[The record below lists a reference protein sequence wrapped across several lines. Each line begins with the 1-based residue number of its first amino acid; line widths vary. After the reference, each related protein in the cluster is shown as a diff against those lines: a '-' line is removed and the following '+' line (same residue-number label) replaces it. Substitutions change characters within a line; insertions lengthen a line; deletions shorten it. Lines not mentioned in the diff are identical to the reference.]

1 MKKNSK
7 LVLIILIVIVSISL
21 VLSVVNV
28 INLIINSADVFFGNI
43 SIFAVIV
50 LMLALYVLL
59 TILRR
64 QQVKEIKHQLYHS
77 EKNGKLEN
85 VLKFVDD
92 IEYYDYKK
100 KKNKKGFIVSFCAGE
115 YQELSLTVLTEEEKN
130 DLINSVSDY
139 LVEKYFDKDDTHACY
154 DGDGE
159 FYLYYETTSQEQLIK
174 DVQNIRAELNVLVKQ
189 KTYAP
194 SVQIYF
200 GFCEVKTDEY
210 EECIKN
216 ANIARFYNEN
226 TSETIVLKYEP
237 FMRREN
243 RDSMR
248 MKGDIERALKNG
260 EFEVYYQPKFNI
272 KANRFVGAEALVRWN
287 HPEKGLL
294 APGAFIPFAEQTG
307 QIVEIDRFV
316 FEQVMK
322 DINSWKKNKTRLLLI
337 SINLS
342 KNELFKNDTID
353 FYKNMI
359 SKYEVSPLLIEIEIT
374 ESAVSKDVL
383 YAANILS
390 QLKQLRFKTS
400 MDDFGTGYSS
410 LSYLKKLPVDV
421 LKLDKSF
428 FDEIEIDKKARD
440 IVSITIQLAKAL
452 DMNVIAEGIETEKQV
467 NILKTTQCDCIQG
480 YYYSSAL
487 SKNEYEAFLRK
498 NDFE

>member
-1 MKKNSK
+1 MKQKSR
-7 LVLIILIVIVSISL
+7 LIITILIVVVAICFLLGIVNL
-21 VLSVVNV
+21 VNAILNDANV
-28 INLIINSADVFFGNI
+28 FLGNI
-43 SIFAVIV
+43 GIFILLG
-50 LMLALYVLL
+50 LMFLL
-59 TILRR
+59 FILVTILRR
-64 QQVKEIKHQLYHS
+64 QQVNDYKKVLYHS
-77 EKNGKLEN
+77 ENNDELEN
-85 VLKFVDD
+85 VLKFVED

-100 KKNKKGFIVSFCAGE
+100 KKNKKSFVVSFCAGE
-115 YQELSLTVLTEEEKN
+115 YQELSLTVLTNEEKK
-130 DLINSVSDY
+130 DLIKSITEY
-139 LVEKYFDKDDTHACY
+139 LVENYYDKDETHACY
-154 DGDGE
+154 DGNGE

-174 DVQNIRAELNVLVKQ
+174 DVQKIRNELNIIVKQ

-200 GFCEVKTDEY
+200 GFCEITSDEY
-210 EECIKN
+210 VECINN

-226 TSETIVLKYEP
+226 TSETAVLKYEP
-237 FMRREN
+237 YMRKEN
-243 RDSMR
+243 RDYMR
-248 MKGDIERALKNG
+248 MKGDIERALNNG
-260 EFEVYYQPKFNI
+260 ELEVYYQPKFNI
-272 KANRFVGAEALVRWN
+272 KTNRFVGAEALVRWN

-307 QIVEIDRFV
+307 QIVDIDRFV

-322 DINSWKKNKTRLLLI
+322 DINSWKKNKTRLLII

-342 KNELFKNDTID
+342 KNELFKNDTIE
-353 FYKNMI
+353 FYKSMI

-383 YAANILS
+383 YAANVLS

-480 YYYSSAL
+480 YYYTSAL
-487 SKNEYEAFLRK
+487 NKTDYEAFLRK